1 MYRLTTYTEY
11 QWETVALLHDGKDVL
26 DQDYKNFAAQ
36 MWSEGHSFFMYLSD
50 NPDSLASCCRL
61 RNKIQENTFSF
72 TNGLTGVQTGSCNVI
87 TLNLNRI
94 VQNWVKSIGGKVPT
108 VGNQYDSLKSYLTE
122 IVFACTSPLNWD
134 VMRYSP
140 LCKLMF
146 ILTIPLLSEIL
157 LYKTP

>member
-1 MYRLTTYTEY
+1 MFEDFYFPDGTQPVWERVDWLQKRFMRWFNEERSKTLLTFPV
-11 QWETVALLHDGKDVL
+11 ETVALLHDGKDVL

-87 TLNLNRI
+87 TLNLCR
-94 VQNWVKSIGGKVPT
+94 
-108 VGNQYDSLKSYLTE
+108 LYL
-122 IVFACTSPLNWD
+122 
-134 VMRYSP
+134 
-140 LCKLMF
+140 
-146 ILTIPLLSEIL
+146 
-157 LYKTP
+157 